1 MPILRSLRSTLTPLL
16 RIGTM
21 ISDLLRWGLPS
32 LVFARQHIQSA
43 CAPLVIH
50 SLPPLIT

>member
-1 MPILRSLRSTLTPLL
+1 MPILRSLRSTFTPFVF
-16 RIGTM
+16 IGTM

-32 LVFARQHIQSA
+32 DVFARQHIQSA
-43 CAPLVIH
+43 CVPLVIH